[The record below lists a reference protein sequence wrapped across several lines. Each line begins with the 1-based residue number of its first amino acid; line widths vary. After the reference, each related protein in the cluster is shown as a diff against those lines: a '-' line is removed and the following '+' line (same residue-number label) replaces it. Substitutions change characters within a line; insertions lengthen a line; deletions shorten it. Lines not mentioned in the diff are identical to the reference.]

1 MNRDSVATVESS
13 VDFAHDLPSPLSA
26 PRRGLTLPGFGRMA
40 LYSSG
45 EAPSGANADATPLLL
60 VHSVNATASALEMSP
75 AFERQKLRR
84 PVIALELPGF
94 AASAHPDTR
103 YTPALMRDAIGA
115 AIEWTR
121 RHVADAPVDVMA
133 LSLACEFATLAAL
146 QRPSD
151 VRTMTL
157 ISPTGM
163 ESRRASEPYEPG
175 RSREMKWLRRVLRN
189 GAVGASIYTLLTTHL
204 SMRWF
209 LSRSWGTSNF
219 DPHLLEYGRLCAQQ
233 ADARHAPMDFVSG
246 ALFTPGIIELYRRL
260 PMPVWVAHGKRG
272 SFTDFGACPQ
282 RAGGAAAG
290 SSMPV
295 TLTRFESGSM
305 PHYQQPDLF
314 DTAYERFLAA
324 CSHPR
329 APAAAAAVMQTVG
342 VVSVGSR

>member
-1 MNRDSVATVESS
+1 MNHDTVATGESS
-13 VDFAHDLPSPLSA
+13 IDAAHDLPSPLAA
-26 PRRGLTLPGFGRMA
+26 PRRGLLLPGFGR
-40 LYSSG
+40 LSIYSAG
-45 EAPSGANADATPLLL
+45 EAPSRAHPDATPLLL

-75 AFERQKLRR
+75 AFERQKQRR
-84 PVIALELPGF
+84 PVVALELPGF
-94 AASAHPDTR
+94 AASARPDTL
-103 YTPALMRDAIGA
+103 YTPELMRDAIGA

-121 RHVADAPVDVMA
+121 RHVADTPVDVMA
-133 LSLACEFATLAAL
+133 LSLACEFATQAAL

-163 ESRRASEPYEPG
+163 ESRRESEQYEQG
-175 RSREMKWLRRVLRN
+175 RTREMKLLRRVLRN
-189 GAVGASIYTLLTTHL
+189 GAVGSTIYGLLTRRF

-233 ADARHAPMDFVSG
+233 AGARHAPLDFVSG
-246 ALFTPGIIELYRRL
+246 ALFTRGIIELYRRL

-282 RAGGAAAG
+282 RAGGVASG
-290 SSMPV
+290 TSMPV

-305 PHYQQPDLF
+305 PHYQQPELF
-314 DTAYERFLAA
+314 NAAYERFLAA
-324 CSHPR
+324 CAHVQSPGR
-329 APAAAAAVMQTVG
+329 VLQPANAVVM
-342 VVSVGSR
+342 GSR